1 MVKFLQFLGE
11 ETTTGNGANTDPTNE
26 TSQAQKIVKP
36 IDELLD
42 VMIVPLLILI
52 GSAGLIYS
60 IVLGVNY
67 SKAENAEKREEAK
80 KRLVNTIIGFV
91 VLLVLLVLLRV
102 FTNNAEEISDW
113 IHGVV
118 DNANNANK
126 TT

>member
-1 MVKFLQFLGE
+1 MMKLVQFLGE
-11 ETTTGNGANTDPTNE
+11 AEASGETDKA
-26 TSQAQKIVKP
+26 TSQAKSIVKP

-42 VMIVPLLILI
+42 VMIIPLLVLI

-67 SKAENAEKREEAK
+67 SKAENADKREEAK

-91 VLLVLLVLLRV
+91 ILLVLLVLLRV

-113 IHGVV
+113 IHSVI

-126 TT
+126 K

>member
-1 MVKFLQFLGE
+1 MIKFLQFLGE
-11 ETTTGNGANTDPTNE
+11 GSTDPTNE
-26 TSQAQKIVKP
+26 TSQAQRIVKP

-42 VMIVPLLILI
+42 VIIVPLLILI

-67 SKAENAEKREEAK
+67 SKAENADKREEAK

-118 DNANNANK
+118 DNANDANK
-126 TT
+126 SS